1 MSRGINAIHNI
12 NARPINN
19 PAHNRLLAT
28 KALHHS
34 CNHSLATLAAPP
46 LLHNS
51 SLNTLSCRLSWAPKP
66 ILWWTL
72 DAPCVNSATVLAS
85 PFQSTLQVVSNDPW
99 GYFVKSSTL
108 VGLTH
113 KGTHST
119 WPTKHNTNWG
129 QTGRLHWTR
138 RDTIS
143 QACN

>member
-1 MSRGINAIHNI
+1 MC
-12 NARPINN
+12 
-19 PAHNRLLAT
+19 L
-28 KALHHS
+28 
-34 CNHSLATLAAPP
+34 HSLHIHGGKWVPRFNCGVNGPTPTIQWVKLVILALIEVFLFGLYSVQCTLWRA
-46 LLHNS
+46 
-51 SLNTLSCRLSWAPKP
+51 
-66 ILWWTL
+66 L

-119 WPTKHNTNWG
+119 WPTKHNTNWV

-143 QACN
+143 QACK